1 MFISR
6 LRKTFAGS
14 AVFVATAFGA
24 VGSAQAAVYHGV
36 FDPSFGGVFSG
47 LDWSGSI
54 LFDVPDACL
63 ASASA
68 NATIGCPGAV
78 LQSATV
84 TFAGL
89 DTETLDFSGHLA
101 GAIQGITFDSSSEV
115 SGINTSFIG
124 SVKSTSLLPAN
135 EFFNLLFIG
144 STVALSY
151 MPGANDSP
159 GCYLVSPGCGISLT
173 LPGHGM
179 TVSLVP
185 EPSTYALLLAGLGV
199 VGFVARRRRG

>member
-1 MFISR
+1 MFISH
-6 LRKTFAGS
+6 LRKAFAGF
-14 AVFVATAFGA
+14 AVFVAAAFGA

-36 FDPSFGGVFSG
+36 FDPDFGGALTG

-54 LFDVPDACL
+54 LFDVPAACL

-68 NATIGCPGAV
+68 NATFGCPGAV

-84 TFAGL
+84 TFSGL
-89 DTETLDFSGHLA
+89 GNETLDFSAHLA
-101 GAIQGITFDSSSEV
+101 GAILGVTFGSSSEV

-124 SVKSTSLLPAN
+124 SVQSTTLASN
-135 EFFNLLFIG
+135 KFFNLLFSG
-144 STVALSY
+144 SSVLLSF

-159 GCYLVSPGCGISLT
+159 GCAFIPGSGCGFSTT

>member
-6 LRKTFAGS
+6 LTKTFAGF
-14 AVFVATAFGA
+14 AVFVAAAFGA

-36 FDPSFGGVFSG
+36 FDPDFGGAFTG

-84 TFAGL
+84 TFSGL
-89 DTETLDFSGHLA
+89 GNETLDFSAHLA
-101 GAIQGITFDSSSEV
+101 GAILGVTFDSSSEV
-115 SGINTSFIG
+115 SGINTSFIS
-124 SVKSTSLLPAN
+124 SVQSTTLASN
-135 EFFNLLFIG
+135 KFFNLLFSG
-144 STVALSY
+144 SSVLLSY

-159 GCYLVSPGCGISLT
+159 GCAFIPGSACGFSTT

-199 VGFVARRRRG
+199 VGFLARRRRG